1 MKNSDMKVIAIILSI
16 ALFFT
21 IVTSNVVSIAS
32 VVYLAKGGQ
41 TVESADGG
49 ATNNDAN
56 VSTNNGGGTSTN
68 NGGGTSATPETTQPS
83 GGTSTT
89 PDATQPSGGSSTTPD
104 ATQPSGGD
112 SGASAETLSAEQA
125 LKMFQDAAT
134 DIKQNASASYNCK
147 AWQVVEK
154 INVGNSILEGI
165 ITGFVTSEEKA
176 ETKVNAKGT
185 DDSKNRM
192 PASNCTM
199 NAVQNITTEVSGDN
213 YIITIVMKDQ
223 VNPTAEDTDGISL
236 MSRDLLYM
244 SAITNEVE
252 NNDAIKAIVKELKTA
267 ELNYKAFTIKA
278 TMTKDGKFVEITHEC
293 HAELKAEAAL
303 VLGSLSGDGVLVFHA
318 RFWDF
323 AY

>member
-32 VVYLAKGGQ
+32 VVYLAKGGK

-89 PDATQPSGGSSTTPD
+89 PDATQPSGDNAGSDNAGSD
-104 ATQPSGGD
+104 N

-154 INVGNSILEGI
+154 INVGNSILESI